1 VKTLLLLQEQV
12 AIFEPSTIISMCL
25 IVLALVR
32 HETILLDE
40 IEDVAHRCGAV

>member
-1 VKTLLLLQEQV
+1 MKALLRLQGES
-12 AIFEPSTIISMCL
+12 AIFEPSTIILMCL